1 MSSIRLFKKQL
12 AQHKQTIDADVATY
26 VKYLKESSSTQY
38 GNYSELALE
47 AYCELLSRGGKRLRG
62 ALVIEGY
69 TMSGGTNMPMIMQ
82 AARAIEMIHAYL
94 LMIDDIQ
101 DRSLTRRGG
110 PTAHIK
116 LGKAVHDEH
125 LGETLAT
132 NAALLGNHAAMM
144 ILANLDA
151 PAELRSNVLSILN
164 RTLVVTAHGQIADP
178 MIQRNPKVSE
188 ADVTKMQEWKTAT
201 YTILNPLHVG
211 MVLAGAGCEVTDG
224 VTPYAMAVGQAFQIT
239 DDIIGTFG
247 DEAKTG
253 KSVTDDIRE
262 GKRTLL
268 TVYALDHASA
278 ADKKFLLGCLG
289 NSKLTAKDFQKCQ
302 EIIRKTGALDYAQAR
317 AQQYCAQ
324 ALDSLHKNSRHWS
337 KQGTEFLQGMAEYL
351 LTRSS

>member
-1 MSSIRLFKKQL
+1 
-12 AQHKQTIDADVATY
+12 
-26 VKYLKESSSTQY
+26 
-38 GNYSELALE
+38 
-47 AYCELLSRGGKRLRG
+47 
-62 ALVIEGY
+62 VIEGY
-69 TMSGGTNMPMIMQ
+69 TMSGGTNMPMIIQ

-116 LGKAVHDEH
+116 LAKAVNDDH

-164 RTLVVTAHGQIADP
+164 RTLVVTTHGQIADP
-178 MIQRNPKVSE
+178 MIQRSKNATE
-188 ADVTKMQEWKTAT
+188 ADVIKMQEWKTAT

-247 DEAKTG
+247 DETKTG
-253 KSVTDDIRE
+253 KSITDDIRE

-268 TVYALDHASA
+268 TVYALDHTSP
-278 ADKKFLLGCLG
+278 ADNKFLLDCLG
-289 NSKLTAKDFQKCQ
+289 NPKLTTKDFKRCQ
-302 EIIRKTGALDYAQAR
+302 EIIQQSGALDYARTR
-317 AQQYCAQ
+317 AQQYSAQ
-324 ALDSLHKNSRHWS
+324 ALESLHKNSRHWS

-351 LTRSS
+351 LTRSN